1 VGAPDRGRS
10 GRGCL
15 IVIGLAPTLI
25 HLISIPMTTT
35 SVNPLR
41 STAVVPFAETA
52 ALDHPWLFW
61 AAQLWMALLS
71 DRAVEAPPAPGL
83 TPAE

>member
-1 VGAPDRGRS
+1 
-10 GRGCL
+10 
-15 IVIGLAPTLI
+15 
-25 HLISIPMTTT
+25 MTTT

-61 AAQLWMALLS
+61 AAPLWMALLS